1 MAKSLI
7 NTKESDFKKSILEL
21 LEQRGRDKTICPS
34 EVLPLE
40 LKKDKTMME
49 LVRASA
55 KFLALEDKINIT
67 QGGKPVDPNNFK
79 GPIRL
84 RLK

>member
-1 MAKSLI
+1 
-7 NTKESDFKKSILEL
+7 
-21 LEQRGRDKTICPS
+21 
-34 EVLPLE
+34 
-40 LKKDKTMME
+40 MME

-55 KFLALEDKINIT
+55 KFLALEDKIDIT